1 MAISVKEWIT
11 PSNLTLLRGWAR
23 DGLTDVEIA
32 HRIGISV
39 RTFHRWKKYEVM
51 AEGPNQ
57 YPIKNALKDGKEV
70 IDYAVENVLLKK
82 ALEGDTTAM
91 IFWLKN
97 RRPDKWRDKA
107 VIQEE
112 KSYDANEASI
122 RKMNEYFEQR
132 ANTEDDLRASD

>member
-1 MAISVKEWIT
+1 MAPKVKEWIT
-11 PSNLTLLRGWAR
+11 PGNLTLLRGWAR

-57 YPIKNALKDGKEV
+57 FPVKNALKDGKEV

-112 KSYDANEASI
+112 HNFDPDDVTIK
-122 RKMNEYFEQR
+122 KMDEYFEQR
-132 ANTEDDLRASD
+132 RNSETDIRKPD